1 MKGLTNKEKEII
13 KKIGSG
19 QKLPTG
25 NKYYNDNYVLRELV
39 DNHYIGLDLDFNES
53 YIITG
58 YYLTDKG
65 LREYDLINDKRKE
78 RVNNNLTSAIITV
91 LKYLISAI
99 IGGLISHYLF

>member
-1 MKGLTNKEKEII
+1 M
-13 KKIGSG
+13 
-19 QKLPTG
+19 PTG
-25 NKYYNDNYVLRELV
+25 NKYYNDNYVLRKLV
-39 DNHYIGLDLDFNES
+39 DNHYIGLNLDFNES

-78 RVNNNLTSAIITV
+78 RVNNLTSAIITV

>member
-1 MKGLTNKEKEII
+1 MEELTKEKGEII

-19 QKLPTG
+19 QTLPTS
-25 NKYYNDNYVLRELV
+25 NEYYNDNYILRELV
-39 DNHYIGLDLDFNES
+39 DNHYIGLNLDFNES

>member
-1 MKGLTNKEKEII
+1 MEELTKKEKEII

-19 QKLPTG
+19 QTLPTG
-25 NKYYNDNYVLRELV
+25 NKYYNDNYVLRKLV
-39 DNHYIGLDLDFNES
+39 DNHYIGLNLDFNES